1 MKTSHVFLRALFS
14 LLLVF
19 ALALPLNAQ
28 AATQS
33 KTAHKTTSKSAS
45 KTKTVVRYATAKPA
59 ASKVSAKSASVSKKT
74 PTGSTVAAKAVAA
87 APLMAAEPVVMR
99 PPEAAIGKSASD
111 VVRGFYSTLVGA
123 MKEGGSFNGRVSR
136 LQSAVDNA
144 FNTRE
149 MMRTASGSG
158 WVKAS
163 PEKQDSLAK
172 AFHEFTVA
180 NYANQF
186 KSFDGQKFDVVGE
199 KEGPN
204 AGEKIVQ
211 TTLTDGTDTHELN
224 YLMRKGDKGWQIV
237 DVYVDGTISEM
248 ATRRGEFGSVLRKDG
263 PDALLNLLEQ
273 KSKAMG
279 ES

>member
-1 MKTSHVFLRALFS
+1 MKTHSLFLRLTFS
-14 LLLVF
+14 A
-19 ALALPLNAQ
+19 ALALCLAVPGAGY
-28 AATQS
+28 AAT
-33 KTAHKTTSKSAS
+33 K
-45 KTKTVVRYATAKPA
+45 
-59 ASKVSAKSASVSKKT
+59 AKSMT
-74 PTGSTVAAKAVAA
+74 
-87 APLMAAEPVVMR
+87 AEPVVMR
-99 PPEAAIGKSASD
+99 PSMPTSGKSASD
-111 VVRGFYSTLVGA
+111 VVRGFYAALVSA
-123 MKEGGSFNGRVSR
+123 MKDGGSFEGRVSR
-136 LQSAVDNA
+136 LQGAVGSA

-172 AFHEFTVA
+172 AFHTFTVA

-186 KSFDGQKFDVVGE
+186 KSFDGQKFEVNGE
-199 KEGPN
+199 KDGPN
-204 AGEKIVQ
+204 AGEKIVE
-211 TTLTDGTDTHELN
+211 TTLADGADKHELN
-224 YLMRKGDKGWQIV
+224 YLMRKSDKGWQIV

-248 ATRRGEFGSVLRKDG
+248 ATRRGEFGSVLRTSG